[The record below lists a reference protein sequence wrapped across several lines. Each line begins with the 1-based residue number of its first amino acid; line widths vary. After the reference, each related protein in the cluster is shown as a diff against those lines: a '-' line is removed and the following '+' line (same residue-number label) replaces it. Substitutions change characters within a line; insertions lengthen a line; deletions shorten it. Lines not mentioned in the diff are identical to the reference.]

1 MANNE
6 NLQKGKATQ
15 FSGGVAAR
23 DAQKKSAASR
33 KRNNTIRKL
42 GQQMLQMPMDLG
54 LMPTKERMTALQ
66 SLRSMGFETESPELQ
81 MVILARL
88 GALAVSED
96 PKLMMDAAQMLLEIT
111 GNDVRSQIAAEQR
124 KIDRERIKLEKAR
137 FEAIHKD
144 ADEEALAK
152 LDQLIGSIDRI
163 AQEAQADA
171 SE

>member
-1 MANNE
+1 
-6 NLQKGKATQ
+6 
-15 FSGGVAAR
+15 
-23 DAQKKSAASR
+23 
-33 KRNNTIRKL
+33 
-42 GQQMLQMPMDLG
+42 
-54 LMPTKERMTALQ
+54 
-66 SLRSMGFETESPELQ
+66 
-81 MVILARL
+81 
-88 GALAVSED
+88 
-96 PKLMMDAAQMLLEIT
+96 MMDAAQMLLEIT

-163 AQEAQADA
+163 AREAQADA